1 MSAILNNGLQ
11 GIQAGLE
18 RISVNAHEI
27 ATAVG
32 GNPLDLTRKL
42 VDIKEAQ
49 LQTEASI
56 AVVKVAD
63 EVLGTLLDEL
73 A

>member
-27 ATAVG
+27 ATNAG
-32 GNPLDLTRKL
+32 GDPANL
-42 VDIKEAQ
+42 VSNLLDIKEAQ
-49 LQTEASI
+49 IQTKASI
-56 AVVKVAD
+56 AVVKTAD
-63 EVLGTLLDEL
+63 EILGTLLDEL

>member
-27 ATAVG
+27 ATGAG
-32 GNPLDLTRKL
+32 GDPTDLVKNL
-42 VDIKEAQ
+42 LDIKEAQ
-49 LQTEASI
+49 IQTKASI
-56 AVVKVAD
+56 AVVKMAD
-63 EVLGTLLDEL
+63 EILGTLLDEL

>member
-1 MSAILNNGLQ
+1 MSAIFNAGLQ

-18 RISVNAHEI
+18 RISSNAHAI
-27 ATAVG
+27 ATST
-32 GNPLDLTRKL
+32 GNNPADIVDNL
-42 VDIKEAQ
+42 VDIKSAQ
-49 LQTEASI
+49 IQAKASI

-63 EVLGTLLDEL
+63 EVLGSLLDER